1 MSVDPADLPPQPL
14 HDKLG
19 IRILSASPER
29 VVGTMPV
36 EGHTQPFGVL
46 HGGASC
52 LLAEGLG
59 SIGAWLHAQPDGIAL
74 GIDLNATH
82 HRSARSG
89 LVTGVASAISLGR
102 TVASYEIVIT
112 DDRDRRL
119 CTARLTC
126 LIRPHAS

>member
-1 MSVDPADLPPQPL
+1 MSVDPADLPQQPL

-19 IRILSASPER
+19 IQILSASPDR

-59 SIGAWLHAQPDGIAL
+59 SIGAGLHAQPDGIAL

-89 LVTGVASAISLGR
+89 LVTGVATAISLGR
-102 TVASYEIVIT
+102 TVASYQIVIS
-112 DDRDRRL
+112 DDHDRRL

-126 LIRPHAS
+126 LIRPHST